1 MDAITGKRRG
11 EEDRNYAGSVAKK
24 EKRRRGRKRRENGK
38 SERKGDDEG
47 EDFTWQN
54 RRKCWRR
61 LILQHDPTE
70 PMAKGNMDEDI
81 KKKEVKK

>member
-1 MDAITGKRRG
+1 MQLLGKGEAKRIAIMRG
-11 EEDRNYAGSVAKK
+11 RLQKK

-47 EDFTWQN
+47 EDFTRQN

-70 PMAKGNMDEDI
+70 PMAKENMDEDI